1 MPKVHCITGWT
12 SSRVE
17 EELLLLLE
25 HVQDHV
31 EVAVGEEDASL
42 YEMMRLNSWTEI
54 SVNY

>member
-1 MPKVHCITGWT
+1 MPKVHCLTGRT

-54 SVNY
+54 SVN